1 MKIINYQ
8 QQKKVKKKVFF
19 AACAMFTLSISVHA
33 ITDPVQYVNPL
44 VGSHSTGGL
53 STGNTY
59 PAIALPW
66 GMNFWT
72 PQTGKMGDGWCYT
85 YDAEKIRG
93 FKQTHQ
99 PSPWMND
106 YGMFNI
112 MPECGEDY
120 VFDEAKRASW
130 FSHKAEVSKPHYYKV
145 YLADY
150 DIMTEV
156 APTSRAAI
164 FRFTYPAG
172 KSYLVVD
179 AFDRGSYV
187 KIIPEQNKIVGYT
200 TRNSGGVP
208 KNFKNYFV
216 LQFDRPFTITAIC
229 DEGKESKS
237 ALETTSKHA
246 QGVVGFTTKRGE
258 QVNVRVASSFI
269 SIEQAEQNLKE
280 LGDKTLEQVS
290 EAGRQEWNKVLS
302 TIDVQDE
309 SDVDRLR
316 TFYSCL
322 YRSVLFPRSFF
333 EINAQGQVVHYSPYN
348 GEVLPG
354 YLYADTG
361 FWDTFRA
368 LFPLVNLMWPS
379 MSQKMQE
386 GWANAYKESGFLPEW
401 SAPGHRACM
410 VGNNSASVVADA
422 YLKGVRGYDIDA
434 LWEAVK
440 HGANAD
446 LPRTTSGRKQW
457 QTYNK
462 LGYVPY
468 DSINESAARTLEYA
482 FDDWSIYKLGQALG
496 KPEKE
501 IRVYAEHAMNYK
513 NLFDKS
519 HNLMRGKLANGEWA
533 PNFNPFKWGDAFTEG
548 NSWHYSWS
556 VFHDPQG
563 LIDLMGGTA
572 TFNQMLDSVFILPP
586 IFDESYYGSVI
597 HEIREMQIMNMGNYA
612 HGNQPIQ
619 HMIYM
624 YNYSGQPWK
633 TQYWLRET
641 MNRMY
646 NAHADGY
653 CGDEDNGQTSAWYIF
668 TAMGFYPVCP
678 GSNQYVLGAPYFKK
692 MTMHL
697 ENGKDVVITAPE
709 NSDENR
715 YVQKLTVNGAEH
727 KVNYV
732 NHADLLQ
739 GARMDYVMG
748 PKANENRG
756 NTPEAAPYSFSKEYK
771 AAPQKGKKKSKK

>member
-1 MKIINYQ
+1 M
-8 QQKKVKKKVFF
+8 
-19 AACAMFTLSISVHA
+19 TSIGARA
-33 ITDPVQYVNPL
+33 ISDPVQYVNPL

-66 GMNFWT
+66 GMNCWT
-72 PQTGKMGDGWCYT
+72 PQTGNMGNGWCYT

-106 YGMFNI
+106 YGTFNI
-112 MPECGEDY
+112 MPECGDDYIFNED
-120 VFDEAKRASW
+120 KRASW

-150 DIMTEV
+150 DIVTEV
-156 APTSRAAI
+156 APTSRAAL

-187 KIIPEQNKIVGYT
+187 KIIPGENKIVGYT

-216 LQFDRPFTITAIC
+216 LQFDRPFTLTAVC
-229 DEGKESKS
+229 DAGQENKS
-237 ALETTSKHA
+237 ALETLSKHA
-246 QGVVGFTTKRGE
+246 QGVVGFETKRGE

-280 LGDKTLEQVS
+280 LGNRTLEEVA

-322 YRSVLFPRSFF
+322 YRSVLFPRSFY

-348 GEVLPG
+348 GETLPG
-354 YLYADTG
+354 YLFADTG

-422 YLKGVRGYDIDA
+422 YLKGIRGYDIDA

-446 LPRTTSGRKQW
+446 LAHTTSGRKQW
-457 QTYNK
+457 ATYNK

-513 NLFDKS
+513 NLFDKE

-563 LIDLMGGTA
+563 LIDLMGGTD
-572 TFNQMLDSVFILPP
+572 TFNHMLDSVFILPP
-586 IFDESYYGSVI
+586 IFDDSYYGGVI

-692 MTMHL
+692 MTLHL
-697 ENGKDVVITAPE
+697 ENGKDVVVTAPE
-709 NSDENR
+709 NSDVNR

-748 PKANENRG
+748 AKANENRG

-771 AAPQKGKKKSKK
+771 VASKKKSKK